1 MKYGIDMGHNAP
13 PDVGAASRF
22 GREDD
27 LTKKVG
33 TQVMDKLK
41 ALGEQVVNCNPSSA
55 SSVLDS
61 VAKRVQKANAERVD
75 VYVSIHFNA
84 FNGSA
89 NGSEVYAVSDSGRRI
104 AQPILDNIVGLG
116 FFNRRVKNGSH
127 LYVLKHTAMPA
138 ILVECC
144 FIDSEKDMTLFNVE
158 AMSNAIVK
166 GLTGKLPETKP
177 PEVPTPTDKAQ
188 ILKLQQTLNRL
199 QIRDSNGKAL
209 VEDGLTGPA
218 TESAVEKFHQ
228 IMGVNAGKTAGAV
241 TWKLFEEI
249 EAQPTLR
256 PNHAEGSAV
265 RYVQFR
271 LGDTIDGVYD
281 ESSADF
287 VRQFQRQQNL
297 VADGIVGPNTWSRM
311 GGKIEYDLSLKII
324 TDTVLKQ
331 EPIDSREI
339 SDSNLKYPI
348 TAGNELALHS
358 WGEEGNHIKVAFLG
372 NTFNGFNTWYA
383 FGDHV
388 EIWEKGAPLELEPEG
403 EDPQVEQRSDSFKLP
418 GYVSTFFLSDPIL
431 PGGHFFWREA
441 IHNGD
446 RIPQSKAHV
455 DNILALA
462 RRLEEVREI
471 LGGFPMTITSW
482 YRPEPWNSQVGGAR
496 FSRHLSGQAVDFIRP
511 GLTGRQMASRLR
523 DWPGGMGIYSRYPNL
538 LHLDIR
544 PYRARWG
551 GA

>member
-1 MKYGIDMGHNAP
+1 MKYGIDMGHNAS
-13 PDVGAASRF
+13 PDIGAASRF

-33 TQVMDKLK
+33 TQVIDKLK

-55 SSVLDS
+55 SSVLNS
-61 VAKRVQKANAERVD
+61 LIQRVQKANNERVD
-75 VYVSIHFNA
+75 VYVSIHFNS
-84 FNGSA
+84 FNSSA
-89 NGSEVYAVSDSGRRI
+89 NGTEVYATSDAGRRI
-104 AQPILDNIVGLG
+104 AQPVLNNIVGLG
-116 FFNRRVKNGSH
+116 FFNRSIKNGSH
-127 LYVLKHTAMPA
+127 LYVLKNTNMPA

-144 FIDSEKDMTLFNVE
+144 FIDSEKDMKLFNVD

-166 GLTGKLPETKP
+166 GLTGKLPIVKP
-177 PEVPTPTDKAQ
+177 PVIPAPIDKAE

-209 VEDGLTGPA
+209 VEDGITGAA
-218 TESAVEKFHQ
+218 TESAVVKFHQ
-228 IMGVNAGKTAGAV
+228 IMGVDGGKTAGAV
-241 TWKLFEEI
+241 TWKLLAEV
-249 EAQPTLR
+249 EAQPVLR

-265 RYVQFR
+265 RYLQFR

-297 VADGIVGPNTWSRM
+297 IADGIVGPNTWSRI
-311 GGKIEYDLSLKII
+311 GGKVEYDLSLKII

-331 EPIDSREI
+331 EPIDSTEI

-372 NTFNGFNTWYA
+372 HTFNGFNTWYA

-388 EIWEKGAPLELEPEG
+388 EIWQKGEPLELEPEG
-403 EDPQVEQRSDSFKLP
+403 EDPQVEQRYDHFKLP
-418 GYVSTFFLSDPIL
+418 GYVSTFYLNEPII
-431 PGGHFFWREA
+431 PGGHFYWREA

-446 RIPQSKAHV
+446 RIPQYKSHV

-462 RRLEEVREI
+462 RRLEMVRDR
-471 LGGFPMTITSW
+471 LGGFPMMITSW
-482 YRPEPWNSQVGGAR
+482 YRPEPWNSQVGGAKY
-496 FSRHLSGQAVDFIRP
+496 SRHLYGQAVDVLRP
-511 GLTGRQMASRLR
+511 GLTGRQMAARLQ
-523 DWPGGMGIYSRYPNL
+523 DWPGGMGIYSNYPNL